1 MEQTDELTDG
11 RIAASLNAPY
21 RRAGHY
27 EIFAVM
33 QGKDVFLIV
42 SAVQVKLRQM
52 KGEELKSD
60 VDRVELFRL
69 TLRFFDDVA
78 TAS

>member
-1 MEQTDELTDG
+1 MPHTVG
-11 RIAASLNAPY
+11 R
-21 RRAGHY
+21 GHY